1 MTRLLLASALLVCS
15 QAHAQIDCGGDAS
28 NRMVPLAYNSVAGI
42 WFRGDIA
49 RCLLAVAEE
58 LPRRRSEVNLL
69 QERLRL
75 SDDRAS
81 VLNDQL
87 LSARA
92 DAARLQVSLD
102 GRDVEI
108 DALGRRLVAAS
119 QTPWYV
125 HPVFWFCVGVG
136 LGGVLVGALFV
147 GVSR

>member
-1 MTRLLLASALLVCS
+1 MTKLSLAFVLLVCS
-15 QAHAQIDCGGDAS
+15 HAQAQIDCGGDA
-28 NRMVPLAYNSVAGI
+28 NGRLAPLAYNSVAGI
-42 WFRGDIA
+42 WFRGDVA

-58 LPRRRSEVNLL
+58 LPRRRSEVSLL

-81 VLNDQL
+81 VLSDQL

-92 DAARLQVSLD
+92 DATRLQTALD

-108 DALGRRLVAAS
+108 DALGRRLEAAS

-136 LGGVLVGALFV
+136 LGGVFVGALFV